1 MKKIL
6 FVSAGQSK
14 GEVNV
19 LSGEE
24 LRMKLRATLK
34 TKFPNKSDQEILE
47 MVPADVEQMTYQ
59 HALLLAG
66 LDTESHIRNRDTNAE
81 VRSEDLVEQDFGP
94 GQEVLA
100 IDLAGAKGFKARG
113 IQIIDM
119 NASSGKLF
127 VDYVT
132 GDGLRARLAACGQP
146 APQNAKGM
154 TVRDALHLL
163 RGEQNIDLT
172 NSPLKDY
179 KSPDKGIINI
189 DEVIDQ
195 KVIMASSLVLV
206 AAKPIEGNLFVRLF
220 KRIMRS
226 AVPIENTTK
235 ELGIRALFLKKKTF
249 YT

>member
-6 FVSAGQSK
+6 FVEAGASK
-14 GEVNV
+14 AEVSV

-59 HALLLAG
+59 HALLIAG
-66 LDTESHIRNRDTNAE
+66 LDANAFMTNRDTNVE
-81 VRSEDLVEQDFGP
+81 VHGDEFVDQDFGP
-94 GQEVLA
+94 GQETLA
-100 IDLAGAKGFKARG
+100 IDLSGPKGFKARA

-132 GDGLRARLAACGQP
+132 GEELARRLAACGQP
-146 APQNAKGM
+146 SPNKKGM

-172 NSPLKDY
+172 NSPLQDY
-179 KSPDKGIINI
+179 KSKVAVNPDA
-189 DEVIDQ
+189 VIDQ

-206 AAKPIEGNLFVRLF
+206 AAKPIEGNFITRLYR
-220 KRIMRS
+220 KI
-226 AVPIENTTK
+226 IK
-235 ELGIRALFLKKKTF
+235 
-249 YT
+249 